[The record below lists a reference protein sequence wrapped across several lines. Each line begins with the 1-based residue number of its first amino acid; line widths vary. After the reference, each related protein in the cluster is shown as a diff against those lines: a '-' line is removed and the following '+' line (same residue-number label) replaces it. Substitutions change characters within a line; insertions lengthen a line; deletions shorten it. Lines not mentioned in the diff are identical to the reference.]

1 MLPLITAWIMQMT
14 VVRQSDLDVYK
25 TMSEERAIA
34 SSHQA
39 SSSNQER
46 KQVRKD
52 IWFSQDDNSRL
63 HYHIASESSLLTL
76 TPIKNSFE
84 VVETLQGIKCWM
96 QDKLFITEDK
106 EEPMQQSRYIE
117 AEEGLYR
124 YSTQEF
130 TANGVALSLYR
141 LPGHLL
147 PTESIDREKAFL
159 HGKAHDVSFFFS
171 GKTPQFQARQFQ
183 AVMVKDE
190 P

>member
-1 MLPLITAWIMQMT
+1 MT
-14 VVRQSDLDVYK
+14 VVRQGDIDLYK
-25 TMSEERAIA
+25 TLIHERTLA
-34 SSHQA
+34 SSHPS

-52 IWFSQDDNSRL
+52 IWFSQDEHSRL

-76 TPIKNSFE
+76 TPVKNSFE
-84 VVETLQGIKCWM
+84 VVETLHGIKCWM
-96 QDKLFITEDK
+96 QDKLFATEDT

-117 AEEGLYR
+117 AEEGLHH

-130 TANGVALSLYR
+130 TARGVTLSLYR

-147 PTESIDREKAFL
+147 PNESIDKEKAFL

-183 AVMVKDE
+183 AMMVKEE